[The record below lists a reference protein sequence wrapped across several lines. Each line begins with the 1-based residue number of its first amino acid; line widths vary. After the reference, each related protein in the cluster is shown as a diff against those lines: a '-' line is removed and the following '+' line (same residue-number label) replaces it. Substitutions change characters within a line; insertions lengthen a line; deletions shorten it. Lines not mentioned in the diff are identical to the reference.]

1 MTLTTL
7 RRKIIRNRRGQ
18 ALVELALVVPVLLA
32 LVFGIVEFGRLFSA
46 YMTIQ
51 HAAREG
57 ARLGVLG
64 ATDAE
69 IASRVYANSPTL
81 DPALLSV
88 TVSPGITLRTPGSI
102 MTVSVAYSFQV
113 VIPIVNTLLGST
125 VPVAAFVSMRVE

>member
-7 RRKIIRNRRGQ
+7 RRKIMRNRRGQ
-18 ALVELALVVPVLLA
+18 ALVELALVIPVLLA
-32 LVFGIVEFGRLFSA
+32 LVLGIVEFGRLFSA

-69 IASRVYANSPTL
+69 ILSRVYANSPTL
-81 DPALLSV
+81 DLAQLSV
-88 TVSPGITLRTPGSI
+88 TVSPGFTLRTPGSI
-102 MTVSVAYSFQV
+102 LTVSVAYSFQV
-113 VIPIVNTLLGST
+113 MVPIIDTLLGST
-125 VPVAAFVSMRVE
+125 VPVAAVVSMRVE